1 MKKKDFN
8 KIINKGL
15 GIINIYT
22 TFNNTII
29 TITDSTGNTIA
40 WASCGSKGFKGSKR
54 NTPFAAQVTAESVC
68 KKAMELGVSNIEI
81 RIKGPGAGRDAALRA
96 IVNSGMKPL
105 VIKDVTSIPHNGCR
119 PPKRRRV

>member
-1 MKKKDFN
+1 MKKKVYN

-15 GIINIYT
+15 GIVNIYT

-29 TITDSTGNTIA
+29 TITDSAGNAIA

-68 KKAMELGVSNIEI
+68 KKAIEMGVNNIEI
-81 RIKGPGAGRDAALRA
+81 RIKGPGSGREAALRA